1 VDTWSRQ
8 ATYESTLELIATA
21 GVIAYA
27 IQYDTRNSGGSPT
40 SPLDLPRLPGAP
52 LLALHSGEYSNAK
65 SARARPLFNCL

>member
-52 LLALHSGEYSNAK
+52 PLALHSGEYSNAK